1 MAKAGTER
9 ACWPVVLR
17 ERAKW
22 AVVVQMRE
30 RPEGTLAAGE
40 IDVGL
45 AILALATDI
54 GAEDEERRR
63 QATDALGWLCDRR
76 GILPLLRA
84 LADAEPSVRHAAAS
98 ALTCFDSLP
107 GLTVTP
113 LAKALSDAAAEVRAT
128 AATALG
134 RCRSQAALAAVTAG
148 LDDPARSVRM
158 NAARALAE
166 LGSNGQRSELT
177 VARLRLLL
185 CDPDPHVAYEA
196 FWGLCAQSGR
206 PMAAHRATARRLPD
220 AAEHDRRAA

>member
-30 RPEGTLAAGE
+30 HPEGTLTPGE

-54 GAEDEERRR
+54 GAAEEERRL
-63 QATDALGWLCDRR
+63 QATDALGWLADRR
-76 GILPLLRA
+76 GVLPLLRA
-84 LADAEPSVRHAAAS
+84 LADTEPSVRHAAAT
-98 ALTCFDSLP
+98 ALTRFDSLP

-113 LAKALSDAAAEVRAT
+113 LAKALSDSAAEVRAQ

-134 RCRSQAALAAVTAG
+134 HCHSQAALAAVSAG

-158 NAARALAE
+158 NAARALEE

-196 FWGLCAQSGR
+196 FWSLCAQAGR
-206 PMAAHRATARRLPD
+206 PMAAHRATVRRWSG
-220 AAEHDRRAA
+220 AAEPDRRAA